1 MPRDDE
7 DGTADSDDGA
17 FGAVVPVI
25 FFRGVRR
32 ASCASTF
39 RLRSPATGAAIM
51 SRRRLPGR
59 RGVAAVC
66 ECPWVPI
73 VRHSIGHESDRLP
86 CVKSSVLR
94 ACPGGDEQPC

>member
-25 FFRGVRR
+25 FFRRVRR
-32 ASCASTF
+32 ASRASTF
-39 RLRSPATGAAIM
+39 RLRSPATSAAIM

-59 RGVAAVC
+59 RGVAAV
-66 ECPWVPI
+66 ECPWIPT
-73 VRHSIGHESDRLP
+73 VRHSIGHKPDRLP

-94 ACPGGDEQPC
+94 VCPGGDEQPC